1 MTDTTVSTVHSAHE
15 QAVAAALAALDLE
28 TKVSLLAGQDWWTL
42 PAVPAIGLD
51 SLVMS
56 DGPVGVRGVERDPN
70 DPAVALPSPT
80 ALAATWDVELARTA
94 GRLLGQESRRKGVHM
109 LLAPTVNLHRSP
121 RGGRHFECYSEDPL
135 LTAEIG
141 AGYVKG
147 VQDQGVAATVKH
159 YVANDSETERFT
171 VDVQVSERAL
181 RELYLLPFE
190 TIVTRAGVWAVM
202 AAYNSVNGFTMTEHS
217 GLMRGVLKQEWA
229 FDGAVVSD
237 WTAARS
243 TIQAPLGGLD
253 IAMPAANN
261 PWGDRLV
268 SAVRS
273 GAVPVE
279 VIDEMVRRVLRLA
292 ARVGAFRDVPP
303 AVAPQ
308 DRPAALSGPAV
319 AREIAAR
326 SFVLARN
333 VGDLL
338 PLDPARL
345 GSIAV
350 IGAAAK
356 DARVLGGGSAIVY
369 PDHVVSPLAGLTDAL
384 PSTVELT
391 YARGADPRTKL
402 PAAEGPQWSDLLAT
416 LRGPD
421 GQVLQGI
428 ELPNGAARWRD
439 RLPGGLR
446 VDQLGSVEI
455 TGTLTPALDGAH
467 QLGIQ
472 GLGEFRL
479 TVDGQTIFDGALL
492 PDFDDPGSGVLGV
505 REERVEVPLRAGQPV
520 RVSLTQRAALTPHSL
535 TPYVFFALAHGDPS
549 ATEELMLEEAVAAAA
564 AAQVAVVVVATTAEV
579 ESEGFDRESLSL
591 PGRQDELVSRVA
603 AVNPRTVV
611 VVNAGSPVLMP
622 WLDDVAAVL
631 LTWFPGQEAGAA
643 LADVLLG
650 AAEPSGR
657 LPTTWPR
664 RLEDCPVW
672 HTVPKGGALPYDEG
686 VFIGY
691 RAWQRA
697 GTQPLFPFGHG
708 LGYTTWSYQELRVE
722 PGPGLGT
729 ARVVLRNTGDR
740 PGREVVQLY
749 LAPQSAPGGGA
760 TAGPQ
765 RPARVLAGFAVAQA
779 QPGEEV
785 VVTAPLAQRAAQVWD
800 GGWRTLPGPYTVEA
814 SHSIEEPRLTT
825 AIEV

>member
-1 MTDTTVSTVHSAHE
+1 MTDTLSTVHGSHE
-15 QAVAAALAALDLE
+15 DAVETALAALDLE
-28 TKVSLLAGQDWWTL
+28 TKVSLLAGKDNWSL

-56 DGPVGVRGVERDPN
+56 DGPIGVRGREWTPD

-80 ALAATWDVELARTA
+80 ALAATWDIELARTA

-141 AGYVKG
+141 AGYVMG

-171 VDVQVSERAL
+171 VDVQVGERAL
-181 RELYLLPFE
+181 RELYLAPFE

-217 GLMRGVLKQEWA
+217 GLLRGVLKQEWG
-229 FDGAVVSD
+229 FDGVVVSD
-237 WTAARS
+237 WLAARS
-243 TIQAPLGGLD
+243 TIQTALGGLD
-253 IAMPAANN
+253 IAMPAAMQ

-268 SAVRS
+268 TAVQA

-279 VIDEMVRRVLRLA
+279 VVDEMVRRVLRLA

-303 AVAPQ
+303 AVAPE
-308 DRPAALSGPAV
+308 DRPAPLSGSAV
-319 AREIAAR
+319 AREIATR
-326 SFVLARN
+326 SFVLVRN
-333 VGDLL
+333 SDNLL
-338 PLDPARL
+338 PLAPSGLR
-345 GSIAV
+345 SIAV

-356 DARVLGGGSAIVY
+356 HARILGGGSARVF
-369 PDHVVSPLAGLTDAL
+369 PDHIVSPLDGLTDAL
-384 PSTVELT
+384 SSTVELT
-391 YARGADPRTKL
+391 YAPGADPRSKL
-402 PAAEGPQWSDLLAT
+402 AAAAGPQWTELAAT
-416 LRGPD
+416 FRGPD
-421 GQVLQGI
+421 GQVLHTV
-428 ELPNGAARWRD
+428 ELPTGSARWHGE
-439 RLPGGLR
+439 LPGGLR
-446 VDQLGSVEI
+446 FDQVGTVEV
-455 TGTLTPALDGAH
+455 TGTLTPAVDGEH

-472 GLGEFRL
+472 GLGEYRL
-479 TVDGQTIFDGALL
+479 AVDGEIVFEGAIR
-492 PDFDDPGSGVLGV
+492 PESGDPGEGVLSA
-505 REERVEVPLRAGQPV
+505 RELRVNVPLPAGRPV
-520 RVSLTQRAALTPHSL
+520 RVSLIQGTALTPNSL
-535 TPYVFFALAHGDPS
+535 MPYVAFTLGHGDPS
-549 ATEELMLEEAVAAAA
+549 ATEDTMLDEAVAAAA
-564 AAQVAVVVVATTAEV
+564 AAEVAVVVVATTDQV
-579 ESEGFDRESLSL
+579 ESEGFDRDTLSL
-591 PGRQDELVSRVA
+591 PGRQDELVRRVA
-603 AVNPRTVV
+603 AINPRTVV

-622 WLDDVAAVL
+622 WLEDVPAVL

-672 HTVPKGGALPYDEG
+672 HTVPKGGTLPYDEG

-691 RAWQRA
+691 RAWQRTR
-697 GTQPLFPFGHG
+697 TQPLFPFGHG
-708 LGYTTWSYQELRVE
+708 LGYTTWVYQELTVE

-740 PGREVVQLY
+740 PGREVVQVY
-749 LAPQSAPGGGA
+749 VGPQDP
-760 TAGPQ
+760 TGPQ
-765 RPARVLAGFAVAQA
+765 RPARVLAGFAVAHA

-785 VVTAPLAQRAAQVWD
+785 VVTVPLAERATQIWD
-800 GGWRTLPGPYTVEA
+800 GAWRTVPGSYTVEA
-814 SHSIEEPRLTT
+814 SHNVAEPRLSTT
-825 AIEV
+825 IEV